1 MNACASFVRS
11 LVCTAAVF
19 LGALPL
25 LAPAWSG
32 QQHLQI
38 TRAAGRNVPDE
49 MAAFRDF
56 SFPMAY
62 PAVFPDLWRSG
73 DPAEAPRHYFEP
85 DRLPP
90 SFDFAA
96 LSPDISVAFP
106 SQIPVP
112 ADVIGN
118 APWTICDLL
127 SRMSDAMRTN
137 DWLQAARLGAAMAH
151 YVGDLHQPLHCTR
164 NYNGADTNQKGVH
177 QRVEMDLC
185 KAFFDSSLFDL
196 GPAVY
201 LDDPFHA
208 VFSWVLQS
216 AAIAPRWLRAD
227 IAATRAAG
235 GHTDTEDYYLELW
248 DLIQDELLSQ
258 LSAAATDLSSL
269 YYTAWVD
276 AGRPEIPPPLDELPV
291 FSIWAPS
298 VGIDPEENA
307 ALLRQAARAKG
318 DRYDKII
325 VGFLVAMA
333 LIVFVSAVVRQF
345 SARRSRRRHNAPPT
359 PPPRP

>member
-1 MNACASFVRS
+1 MSSMMNAP
-11 LVCTAAVF
+11 AAVF
-19 LGALPL
+19 RFLLRPAALLLCALPL
-25 LAPAWSG
+25 SAPAWSG

-49 MAAFRDF
+49 MADFRAF

-73 DPAEAPRHYFEP
+73 DPTEAPRHYFEP

-90 SFDFAA
+90 DFDFAA
-96 LSPDISVAFP
+96 LSPDVSVAFS
-106 SQIPVP
+106 SQIRVAP
-112 ADVIGN
+112 DLIGT

-127 SRMSDAMRTN
+127 SRMSAAMATN

-177 QRVEMDLC
+177 QRIEMDLC

-196 GPAVY
+196 APAVY

-208 VFSWVLQS
+208 VVDWMRQA

-227 IAATRAAG
+227 LAATRLAG

-248 DLIQDELLSQ
+248 DLIQTELLSQ

-276 AGRPEIPPPLDELPV
+276 AGRPPVPAPLDELPV

-307 ALLRQAARAKG
+307 ARLRQAARAKG

-325 VGFLVAMA
+325 VAFLAAMA
-333 LIVFVSAVVRQF
+333 LLVFVSAVARQF
-345 SARRSRRRHNAPPT
+345 SARRSRRQHNR
-359 PPPRP
+359 RP

>member
-1 MNACASFVRS
+1 MNMSPFSAFRRFASP
-11 LVCTAAVF
+11 AAA
-19 LGALPL
+19 LLLAALPL
-25 LAPAWSG
+25 SAPAWSG

-38 TRAAGRNVPDE
+38 ARAAGRNVPDE
-49 MAAFRDF
+49 MAPFRAF

-90 SFDFAA
+90 DFDFAA
-96 LSPDISVAFP
+96 LSPDFSVAFS
-106 SQIPVP
+106 SQIHVAPDLV
-112 ADVIGN
+112 GN

-127 SRMSDAMRTN
+127 SRMSAAMAAN
-137 DWLQAARLGAAMAH
+137 DWTQAARLGAAMAH

-177 QRVEMDLC
+177 QRIEIDLC

-196 GPAVY
+196 GPAAY
-201 LDDPFHA
+201 LDDPFRA
-208 VFSWVLQS
+208 VIAWMRQS

-235 GHTDTEDYYLELW
+235 GRTDTEDYYLELW
-248 DLIQDELLSQ
+248 DLIQTELLSQ

-276 AGRPEIPPPLDELPV
+276 AGRPDIPAPLEELPV

-325 VGFLVAMA
+325 VGFLAAMA
-333 LIVFVSAVVRQF
+333 ALAFLSAVCRQF
-345 SARRSRRRHNAPPT
+345 SARRSRRRHNG
-359 PPPRP
+359 RS